1 MTAVTSPVLSD
12 LITNLLDHGH
22 RLIPIDGHKV
32 PLIKGWPTLASC
44 DRSAVENWRRQWPYC
59 GFGWAL
65 PAAIVVTDLD
75 MKCGQNGIADFQHL
89 DGRDPHEVVTPTS
102 TSPTGGLHLAWAAGH
117 RSFKNIRLV
126 YTAIDIKTAG
136 GFVGVPDV
144 INGTGN
150 GREWLRP
157 PWSTPPLPA
166 PAWLDQALKET
177 PTRKSAATPD
187 LPPSEYDEEFAREAL
202 ARAVARIA
210 FAPHGQQDDTR
221 HRECFFIGSL
231 VKQGVLDRN
240 EALAALKRAA
250 LAMPTYG
257 RPWSRLE
264 ERVEKSL
271 AAGEFA
277 P

>member
-1 MTAVTSPVLSD
+1 VTTETFPVLSD
-12 LITNLLDHGH
+12 LILNLLDLGH
-22 RLIPIDGHKV
+22 RLFPIDGRKV
-32 PLIKGWPTLASC
+32 PMIKGWQALATSS
-44 DRSAVENWRRQWPYC
+44 RAALEAWRQRWRFC
-59 GFGWAL
+59 GFGLCL
-65 PAAIVVTDLD
+65 PPDVVVTDPD
-75 MKCGQNGIADFQHL
+75 MHVGENGIADFRRL
-89 DGRDPHEVVTPTS
+89 DGRDPHDVVTPTA
-102 TSPTGGLHLAWAAGH
+102 TSPTSGLHLYWATGG
-117 RSFKNIRLV
+117 RSFKNTRIAG
-126 YTAIDIKTAG
+126 TAIDVKCKG
-136 GFVGVPDV
+136 GFVAVPD
-144 INGTGN
+144 IIDGIGN

-157 PWSTPPLPA
+157 LWSTPLAPA

-177 PTRKSAATPD
+177 PTRLSTATPD
-187 LPPSEYDEEFAREAL
+187 LPPSEYDEDFAREAL

-210 FAPHGQQDDTR
+210 FAPCGQQDDTR
-221 HRECFFIGSL
+221 HRESFFIGLL

-264 ERVEKSL
+264 ERVEKSF